1 MPRIWRALPCSNV
14 GSAPR
19 APSPVTAPV
28 TARRS
33 GFTLVEA
40 LVTLLLLLLL
50 LQAAS
55 TLVSAMARA
64 AAALA
69 DRAESL
75 AAARA
80 TAWIIQEEVEGARA
94 CLDVS
99 VPEGDSVSVR
109 AFRGTAF
116 VCAAIPP
123 RDLIVR
129 WSGLRAPD
137 PTKDSA
143 LVLLASARW
152 TEAELAARAPAPG
165 GCGDAEGGREE
176 RWTIAEPLP
185 DALVLHLFERWS
197 YHLVNEA
204 LRLPDRLRGPAAAH
218 PCPHGPGAERAER
231 PDAQPTGADGRHA
244 REPAGCG
251 GTAVAALVSTRRRM
265 VTGAPVIGAW

>member
-1 MPRIWRALPCSNV
+1 M
-14 GSAPR
+14 
-19 APSPVTAPV
+19 

-94 CLDVS
+94 GLDVS
-99 VPEGDSVSVR
+99 VPAGDSVSVR
-109 AFRGTAF
+109 AFRGTVF

-143 LVLLASARW
+143 LVLLASVWW

-176 RWTIAEPLP
+176 RWTLAEPLP
-185 DALVLHLFERWS
+185 DALVLRLFERGS
-197 YHLVNEA
+197 YHLVDEA
-204 LRLPDRLRGPAAAH
+204 LRYRIGFGGRQPLTPAHMDPERSGLSARTPSRLVLTVATRGSRR
-218 PCPHGPGAERAER
+218 GAEGPRWR
-231 PDAQPTGADGRHA
+231 RSFP
-244 REPAGCG
+244 
-251 GTAVAALVSTRRRM
+251 VA
-265 VTGAPVIGAW
+265 GAW